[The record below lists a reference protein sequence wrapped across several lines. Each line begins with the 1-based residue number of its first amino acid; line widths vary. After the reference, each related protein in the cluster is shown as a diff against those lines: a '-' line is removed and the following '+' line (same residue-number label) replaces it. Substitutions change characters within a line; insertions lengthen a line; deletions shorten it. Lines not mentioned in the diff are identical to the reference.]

1 MSYIPSIDD
10 PNKFSEF
17 ENSILNEGLV
27 KLWTELEARPIEAQG
42 VYFRPQSVGFYAGL
56 ASQMLSEKMRENGCI
71 VKNDIQEVF
80 EKLEEYWFVNDETP
94 AKLAGNLLAIEMMFK
109 DTFSQVVGLG
119 RGRE

>member
-1 MSYIPSIDD
+1 MKIKLIILTILTAF
-10 PNKFSEF
+10 FSNCKRYNNS
-17 ENSILNEGLV
+17 ENSKEIV
-27 KLWTELEARPIEAQG
+27 P
-42 VYFRPQSVGFYAGL
+42 
-56 ASQMLSEKMRENGCI
+56 EKTSI
-71 VKNDIQEVF
+71 SKNDIQEVF